1 MAAGFEKYL
10 NASSGRKVAGRP
22 KRSSHDSIHTK
33 TIALEHFSDSGSVVA
48 LKFDFPVPNGP
59 SAGQLLPR
67 ITGKLLDFVSADP
80 RMEFLFAQDHAAT
93 SRGGKFFFCDGSLGK
108 IGNIQVRKG

>member
-1 MAAGFEKYL
+1 MRAFMGRRFASSGAGSKRWKVMAAGFEKYL

-80 RMEFLFAQDHAAT
+80 RME
-93 SRGGKFFFCDGSLGK
+93 S
-108 IGNIQVRKG
+108 